1 MKIRKAIIPAAGRGS
16 RLYPITKTQPK
27 EMLPIYDKPII
38 QLVVE
43 EAVNSGIE
51 QILIITGKN
60 KESMERHFDLSEN
73 EDIRL
78 KELNDLLKK
87 VDITFKR
94 QNNPKG
100 LGDAILHGKNF
111 ANGEPVAI
119 LLGDDFYLDTDAP
132 ALKQVIDVF
141 ERNKIDGVIGI
152 EELSP
157 EKIVNKGMV
166 VSNGEFIK
174 KLVEKPKIDD
184 VISNLAI
191 SGRYVVDSKIFEE
204 LDKVELSS
212 RNEIELTDALQNML
226 EADCEMK
233 YCKIKGVRV
242 DVGTPDEYIRANIKY
257 LLSDDKLKEKL
268 LKNIRI

>member
-60 KESMERHFDLSEN
+60 KESLERHFDLSEN

-94 QNNPKG
+94 QTSPRG

-119 LLGDDFYLDTDAP
+119 LLGDDFYLDTDTP
-132 ALKQVIDVF
+132 ALKQLIDIF
-141 ERNKIDGVIGI
+141 EKGKITGVIGV
-152 EELSP
+152 EELYP

-166 VSNGEFIK
+166 ISSGDSIT
-174 KLVEKPKIDD
+174 KLVEKPKIEN
-184 VISNLAI
+184 VVSNLAI
-191 SGRYVVDSKIFEE
+191 SGRYVVESKIFEE
-204 LDKVELSS
+204 LENSEISHIFVLSFFKK
-212 RNEIELTDALQNML
+212 IILQQIFY
-226 EADCEMK
+226 MK
-233 YCKIKGVRV
+233 IFREQKNR
-242 DVGTPDEYIRANIKY
+242 
-257 LLSDDKLKEKL
+257 EKL
-268 LKNIRI
+268 IVRN

>member
-191 SGRYVVDSKIFEE
+191 SGRYVVDSKIFDE
-204 LDKVELSS
+204 LEKVELSS

-242 DVGTPDEYIRANIKY
+242 DVGTPDEYIQANIKY

>member
-73 EDIRL
+73 GDIRL
-78 KELNDLLKK
+78 KELNDLLKR

-94 QNNPKG
+94 QTSPKG

-119 LLGDDFYLDTDAP
+119 LLGDDFYLDTDTP

-141 ERNKIDGVIGI
+141 EKNKIDGVIGV
-152 EELSP
+152 ENLSP
-157 EKIVNKGMV
+157 EKMINKGMV
-166 VSNGEFIK
+166 VSSGEFIT
-174 KLVEKPKIDD
+174 KLVEKPKIGD
-184 VISNLAI
+184 VVSNLAI

-204 LDKVELSS
+204 LEKVEVSS

-226 EADCEMK
+226 ELGCKMK
-233 YCKIKGVRV
+233 YCNINGIRV
-242 DVGTPDEYIRANIKY
+242 DVGTPDEYIQANIKY
-257 LLSDDKLKEKL
+257 LLSNDKLKDKL
-268 LKNIRI
+268 LKNLGI

>member
-141 ERNKIDGVIGI
+141 EKNKIDGVIGI

-191 SGRYVVDSKIFEE
+191 SGRYVVDSKIFDE
-204 LDKVELSS
+204 LEKVELSS